1 MVETFKGGSMG
12 GGINISPELL
22 RSLPIPAMSENSK
35 TKLIELSTQ
44 ILTAK
49 KSDPKAD
56 TSALENQIDQMVYKL
71 YELTYD
77 EVKVIDPEFS
87 LSPEEYEAVSVE

>member
-1 MVETFKGGSMG
+1 MG

>member
-1 MVETFKGGSMG
+1 MVSANTHIDLVDK
-12 GGINISPELL
+12 I
-22 RSLPIPAMSENSK
+22 
-35 TKLIELSTQ
+35 LI
-44 ILTAK
+44 AK
-49 KSDPKAD
+49 NLDPKAD

-77 EVKVIDPEFS
+77 EVKVVDPEFS

>member
-1 MVETFKGGSMG
+1 MG

-87 LSPEEYEAVSVE
+87 LSSEEYEAVSVE